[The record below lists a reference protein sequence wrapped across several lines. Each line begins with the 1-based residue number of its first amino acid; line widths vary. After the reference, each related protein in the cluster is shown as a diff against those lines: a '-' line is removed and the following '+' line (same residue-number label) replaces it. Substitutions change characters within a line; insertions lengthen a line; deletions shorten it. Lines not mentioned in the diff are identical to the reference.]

1 MAKWIPAWRYVPI
14 DFHQEL
20 GVLENIT
27 QKSVFR
33 NNIGGTQLRVRFNN
47 LYSDRPMVIS
57 HAAVAVHNR
66 VNGRV
71 TPRVPI
77 TYRGSSRICLEANS
91 RPDSDP
97 VSLTVTPEDDIL
109 LYL

>member
-77 TYRGSSRICLEANS
+77 TYRGSSRICLEAIPGPIRIRS
-91 RPDSDP
+91 A
-97 VSLTVTPEDDIL
+97 
-109 LYL
+109 

>member
-14 DFHQEL
+14 DFNQEL

-47 LYSDRPMVIS
+47 LYSDDPMVIS
-57 HAAVAVHNR
+57 HVSLALHNR
-66 VNGRV
+66 VTGRV
-71 TPRVPI
+71 SPAFPLPTGAAAGSAWRPI
-77 TYRGSSRICLEANS
+77 PGLIPTRS
-91 RPDSDP
+91 P
-97 VSLTVTPEDDIL
+97 
-109 LYL
+109 

>member
-14 DFHQEL
+14 DFNQEL

-47 LYSDRPMVIS
+47 LYSDCPMVIS

-66 VNGRV
+66 VTGRV
-71 TPRVPI
+71 PRSHYLPGQQPDLPGGQFPALF
-77 TYRGSSRICLEANS
+77 GSGQ
-91 RPDSDP
+91 PDRDS
-97 VSLTVTPEDDIL
+97 
-109 LYL
+109 

>member
-47 LYSDRPMVIS
+47 L
-57 HAAVAVHNR
+57 
-66 VNGRV
+66 
-71 TPRVPI
+71 
-77 TYRGSSRICLEANS
+77 
-91 RPDSDP
+91 
-97 VSLTVTPEDDIL
+97 
-109 LYL
+109 